1 MHSRFIVWRAL
12 NDVFSGSL
20 GILCFHL
27 DMTAW
32 IKRLECWSKP
42 SLMVTSL
49 GLVAA
54 VGTVDYFTGFIIFFS
69 AFYLIPVTLAAWFVG
84 RAWGNF
90 ISSLSVTVWL
100 AGDYA
105 AGAKYSSLLVPVW
118 NGVIALTVYFVVV
131 KTLVSLRKLR
141 NELEERVRQRTTAL
155 TNEMLERTRLEKE
168 LLEIGERGQRQIG
181 HDLHDG
187 LGQHLTATAFA
198 SQVLAGQLESKSLP
212 EAADAKHL
220 VKMVEEAISLTRTF
234 ARGLQ
239 PVEMEAEGL
248 TDGFQELA
256 RNVSERFKVSCEF
269 ECRESV
275 LLQDAA
281 RSTHLYRIAQE
292 AITNAIKHGRAK
304 FINVS
309 LEKNRDAITLT
320 ITDDGSGLPENARH
334 GEGMGLRIMAYRAGM
349 IGATFNIERMPDSG
363 TRVTCKL
370 PLLNSAVPEIH
381 GAKN

>member
-1 MHSRFIVWRAL
+1 
-12 NDVFSGSL
+12 
-20 GILCFHL
+20 
-27 DMTAW
+27 MTAW
-32 IKRLECWSKP
+32 IKRLEHWSKP

-49 GLVAA
+49 GLVAV
-54 VGTVDYFTGFIIFFS
+54 VGTVDYFTGFLIFFS

-84 RAWGNF
+84 RSWGNV
-90 ISSLSVTVWL
+90 ISVLCVAVWL

-105 AGAKYSSLLVPVW
+105 AGAHYSNWLVPVW

-131 KTLVSLRKLR
+131 KTLDSLRKLR
-141 NELEERVRQRTTAL
+141 NGLEERVRQRTLEL
-155 TNEMLERTRLEKE
+155 TNEMQERTRLEKE
-168 LLEIGERGQRQIG
+168 LLEIGERSQRQIG

-198 SQVLAGQLESKSLP
+198 SQVLAGQLENQSLP
-212 EAADAKHL
+212 EATVAKQL
-220 VKMVEEAISLTRTF
+220 VKMVEEAINLTRTF

-256 RNVSERFKVSCEF
+256 RNVSERFKISCEF
-269 ECRESV
+269 ECREPV
-275 LLQDAA
+275 LLHDAA

-292 AITNAIKHGRAK
+292 AITNAIKHGKAK

-309 LEKNRDAITLT
+309 LEKTAGSIRLT
-320 ITDDGSGLPENARH
+320 VTDDGSGLPKNARQGH
-334 GEGMGLRIMAYRAGM
+334 GMGLRIMAYRAGM
-349 IGATFNIERMPDSG
+349 IGATFNIERLPESG

-370 PLLNSAVPEIH
+370 PLNHPALSESLSESVPESH

>member
-1 MHSRFIVWRAL
+1 MLA
-12 NDVFSGSL
+12 
-20 GILCFHL
+20 
-27 DMTAW
+27 
-32 IKRLECWSKP
+32 
-42 SLMVTSL
+42 SL
-49 GLVAA
+49 GLMAM

-69 AFYLIPVTLAAWFVG
+69 AFYLIPVTLSAWFVG

-90 ISSLSVTVWL
+90 ISMLSVAVWL

-105 AGAKYSSLLVPVW
+105 AGAHYSSLLVPVW
-118 NGVIALTVYFVVV
+118 NGIIALTVYFVVV
-131 KTLVSLRKLR
+131 KTLASLRKLR
-141 NELEERVRQRTTAL
+141 NELEERVRQRTVAL
-155 TNEMLERTRLEKE
+155 TNEMNERTRLEKE

-198 SQVLAGQLESKSLP
+198 SQVLAGQLESKALP
-212 EAADAKHL
+212 ESAAAKHL
-220 VKMVEEAISLTRTF
+220 VKMVEEAIGLTRTF

-256 RNVSERFKVSCEF
+256 RNVSERFKVACEF

-275 LLQDAA
+275 LVHDAT

-292 AITNAIKHGRAK
+292 AITNAIRHGKAK

-309 LEKNRDAITLT
+309 LEKSATVLTLT
-320 ITDDGSGLPENARH
+320 ITDDGSGLPENARN
-334 GEGMGLRIMAYRAGM
+334 GQGMGLRIMAYRAGM
-349 IGATFNIERMPDSG
+349 IGATFNIERLADAG
-363 TRVTCKL
+363 TRVTCKV
-370 PLLNSAVPEIH
+370 PLNNPTVSETH